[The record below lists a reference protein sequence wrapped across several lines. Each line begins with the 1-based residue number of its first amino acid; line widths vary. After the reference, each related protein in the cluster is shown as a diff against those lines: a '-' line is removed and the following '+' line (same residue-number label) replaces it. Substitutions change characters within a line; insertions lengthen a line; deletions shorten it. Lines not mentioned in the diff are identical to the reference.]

1 MGKRRRL
8 GKYRLQRRLGTGG
21 FAEVYVAR
29 DTIEGVQVALKVPHV
44 EFSSK
49 HALEDF
55 KREIRIAASLD
66 HPNILPVKNADVVEG
81 KLVVAFPL
89 GEETLADRIHRRMGV
104 ETALSYGEQMLA
116 ALAHAHKRRIIH
128 CDVKPEN
135 LILFDGGRLRLGDFG
150 IARIALRTL
159 AASGSGTV
167 GYVAPEQAMGKPSFR
182 SDVFSAGLILY
193 RMLAG
198 QLPEWPFREP
208 LPGSARLRTKVP
220 PSFRSFLER
229 AMRIDHR
236 QRYQNAETML
246 AAFHKLK
253 PNVQAYLRRRRR
265 RRRKK

>member
-1 MGKRRRL
+1 MGKRRTL
-8 GKYRLQRRLGTGG
+8 GKYRLIRRLGTGG
-21 FAEVYVAR
+21 FAEVYQAR

-44 EFSSK
+44 EFRSE

-55 KREIRIAASLD
+55 KREIRLAASLD
-66 HPNILPVKNADVVEG
+66 HPNILPVKNADVIEG

-104 ETALSYGEQMLA
+104 ETVLSYGEQMLE
-116 ALAHAHKRRIIH
+116 ALAYAHRRRIIH

-135 LILFDGGRLRLGDFG
+135 LILFPEGRLRLGDFG

-208 LPGSARLRTKVP
+208 LPGVARLRSKVP
-220 PSFRSFLER
+220 PAFRAFIER
-229 AMRIDHR
+229 AIRIDHR
-236 QRYQNAETML
+236 QRYRNAETML
-246 AAFHKLK
+246 GAFHKLG
-253 PNVQAYLRRRRR
+253 PAVEGFLARQRRRRAR
-265 RRRKK
+265 R